1 MVQKLSKPMP
11 YSPCKPP
18 PAPSAFKCRLIES
31 QMCVATYL
39 KSGSPSA
46 VRGTPSPSSLTTRH
60 CSPFS
65 RLRLITT
72 VLACASILFSTNS
85 AIAFRGLLWESAMM
99 RMAFQSSPIRNLPFS
114 DMFRLAVLFF
124 VTNVRSLS
132 VEWKRPR
139 STDHATI
146 TCGLNPTQSCAVMP
160 QQAAFSPTN
169 CVSMMRG
176 AHSRAC
182 PDSWPRT
189 QIPTIGAYGPRD
201 SEVDPK
207 DVLSLSHG
215 DYDQD
220 PGRTRL
226 SSGSR
231 RQGPRSCR
239 P

>member
-18 PAPSAFKCRLIES
+18 PAPSAFKCLLIES

-65 RLRLITT
+65 RLRVITT
-72 VLACASILFSTNS
+72 VLACASMLFSTNS

-99 RMAFQSSPIRNLPFS
+99 RIAFQSSPIRNLPFS
-114 DMFRLAVLFF
+114 DMFRLAVPFF
-124 VTNVRSLS
+124 VTDVLSLS
-132 VEWKRPR
+132 AEWKRLR

-160 QQAAFSPTN
+160 QRQ
-169 CVSMMRG
+169 
-176 AHSRAC
+176 
-182 PDSWPRT
+182 
-189 QIPTIGAYGPRD
+189 
-201 SEVDPK
+201 E
-207 DVLSLSHG
+207 DVLGFAKQLTQKACFPCSTWSCYEKKSGVSAGSGSLSSQFPVDTICFG
-215 DYDQD
+215 ADD
-220 PGRTRL
+220 
-226 SSGSR
+226 
-231 RQGPRSCR
+231 
-239 P
+239 

>member
-46 VRGTPSPSSLTTRH
+46 VRGTPSPLSLTTRH

-65 RLRLITT
+65 RLRVITT
-72 VLACASILFSTNS
+72 VLACASMLFSTNS

-114 DMFRLAVLFF
+114 DMFRLAVPFF
-124 VTNVRSLS
+124 VTDVLSLS
-132 VEWKRPR
+132 AGWKRLR

-146 TCGLNPTQSCAVMP
+146 TCGLNPTQSCAVVP
-160 QQAAFSPTN
+160 Q
-169 CVSMMRG
+169 RK
-176 AHSRAC
+176 
-182 PDSWPRT
+182 
-189 QIPTIGAYGPRD
+189 
-201 SEVDPK
+201 E
-207 DVLSLSHG
+207 DVLGFAKQLTQKGCFPCLFSLL
-215 DYDQD
+215 DVV
-220 PGRTRL
+220 L
-226 SSGSR
+226 L
-231 RQGPRSCR
+231 R
-239 P
+239 PPPESDARHP